1 MEKISID
8 VTKIKKEWLV
18 DGKYLNMVMIE
29 TPGNQYG
36 NRTMVV
42 QDLPKSIW
50 EPEKERKGRYLV
62 TQKCLGLLSRTLGH
76 HHLNHNLHKWN
87 SPLETK
93 EMAFRSKLHYHQV

>member
-50 EPEKERKGRYLV
+50 EPEKDLPNDKKTKGPI
-62 TQKCLGLLSRTLGH
+62 LGNTKVFG
-76 HHLNHNLHKWN
+76 
-87 SPLETK
+87 SPQQNTGTPPPQSQPSQMTPPPEGEGDDLP
-93 EMAFRSKLHYHQV
+93 F